1 MKLHHLGFLLLLGLL
16 MGACKQN
23 PMKPQVDYE
32 TLPAISGDLV
42 NMVVEIPAGTNHKIE
57 YRPEE
62 AIFRVDQLEGE
73 ERVIHFLPYPGNYG
87 FIPGTLMDKAKG
99 GDGDALDILL
109 ISEAV
114 PTGTVVGVQPI
125 GALLLRD
132 RGEIDTKIIAVPV
145 DSTNQVLEADNFID
159 FMVYYDAGRRILE
172 DWFTN
177 YKGQGVVEMIRW
189 EDDRYA
195 WQEIRKWEKK

>member
-1 MKLHHLGFLLLLGLL
+1 MKLQHLVLLSLFILF
-16 MGACKQN
+16 MGACKQD
-23 PMKPQVDYE
+23 PMKPKVDYA

-57 YRPEE
+57 YRPAEE
-62 AIFRVDQLEGE
+62 VFQVDLLEGE
-73 ERVIHFLPYPGNYG
+73 ERVIDFLPYPGNYG
-87 FIPGTLMDKAKG
+87 FIPGTLMDKARG

-132 RGEIDTKIIAVPV
+132 RGEIDTKIIAIPV

-159 FMVYYDAGRRILE
+159 FMLYYDAGRRILE

-177 YKGQGVVEMIRW
+177 YKGPGVVEMIRW

-195 WQEIRKWEKK
+195 WQEIKKWEKN